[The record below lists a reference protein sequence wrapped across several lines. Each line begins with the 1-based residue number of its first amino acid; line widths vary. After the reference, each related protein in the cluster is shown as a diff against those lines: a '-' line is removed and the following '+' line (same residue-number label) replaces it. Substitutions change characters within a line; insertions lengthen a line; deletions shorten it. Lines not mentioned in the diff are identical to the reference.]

1 MTKQEKIAVKNSLMT
16 IKDSL
21 FRDAWEDI
29 VSDHPYVLQDND
41 DIEDDFIAQE
51 DNPQEDDDV
60 SRGRD
65 KMMRRRDDIGG
76 TCGIEPFIYELKR
89 KWGLDD
95 VIEPIDGVAQGK
107 EEGLGLYLYN
117 SNVYVRPFSDKDMAM
132 VITDDSDE
140 KEYLK
145 SLGYTNISELFT
157 KQNSNN

>member
-21 FRDAWEDI
+21 FSDAWDEI
-29 VSDHPYVLQDND
+29 VSDHPYVLQDDD

-89 KWGLDD
+89 KWGLDVLD
-95 VIEPIDGVAQGK
+95 PIDGIAKGK
-107 EEGLGLYLYN
+107 EGGLGFYLHN
-117 SNVYVRPFSDKDMAM
+117 SSVFVRPFTDRDMAM

-145 SLGYTNISELFT
+145 SLGYVNIKELFINI
-157 KQNSNN
+157 KSNN